1 MMKYAPIKPVM
12 ISSIAPIAAMIGAS
26 LRFKELFLLC
36 VVLLMWERGA
46 DAKSAVRSTPL
57 RYSLPTWT
65 LYHTPSHFVP

>member
-36 VVLLMWERGA
+36 VVLLMWVRGA
-46 DAKSAVRSTPL
+46 DAESAVRSTPL
-57 RYSLPTWT
+57 RCVSLTGFA
-65 LYHTPSHFVP
+65 LYKK

>member
-36 VVLLMWERGA
+36 VVLLNVANGGGG
-46 DAKSAVRSTPL
+46 
-57 RYSLPTWT
+57 
-65 LYHTPSHFVP
+65 